1 MDHTKSLQ
9 LMARSEKV
17 IPGGV
22 NSPVRAFRSVGG
34 APVFYDHAKGSRV
47 WDVDGNEYID
57 FVGSW
62 GPMILGHTPAVVLDA
77 VREQLDK
84 GTSFGAPTELELE
97 LADTLTEVVPSMQMV
112 RMVSS
117 GTEATMSAVRLA
129 RGFTGRDK
137 FIKFE
142 GNYHGHSD
150 ALLSSAGS
158 GILTLGIPSTPGVT
172 AGAAAD
178 TIVLPYNDIAA
189 VLKAFE
195 EHGDEIAAVIVE
207 PVAGNMG
214 VVPPRPGF
222 LEGLRAACDAFES
235 VLIFDEVI
243 TGFRVSLGGAQ
254 ARYDVKP
261 DLTTLG
267 KIIGGGFPVGAFGGR
282 ADIMERLAPV
292 GPVYQAGTLSGN
304 PIAMVAGLAVIGEL
318 RKPGDLRRARAQGG
332 AARLRHVPRGRI
344 RRCRGVLHARGL
356 DVVHVLHRHGRLR
369 LGHRGDVR
377 RRPVRAL
384 LPRDAR
390 SRVHAGAQP
399 VRGHVRLAGAQ
410 RRGHRRRRRGGRG
423 GAVGAVGSRAIGMPR
438 ALTAVARLQRPSGV
452 QAPVG

>member
-1 MDHTKSLQ
+1 MNHAESLS
-9 LMARSEKV
+9 LMAQAEKV

-22 NSPVRAFRSVGG
+22 NSPVRAFCSVGG
-34 APVFYDHAKGSRV
+34 APIFYDHAKGSRV

-62 GPMILGHTPAVVLDA
+62 GPMILGHTPDAVLDV
-77 VREQLDK
+77 VREQLGK
-84 GTSFGAPTELELE
+84 GTSFGAPTPLEVTMAE
-97 LADTLTEVVPSMQMV
+97 AIVGIVPSIEMV

-117 GTEATMSAVRLA
+117 GTEATMSALRLA

-137 FIKFE
+137 FIKFD

-158 GILTLGIPSTPGVT
+158 GLITFGIPSTPGVT
-172 AGAAAD
+172 AGASAD
-178 TIVLPYNDIAA
+178 TIVLPYNDVAA

-195 EHGDEIAAVIVE
+195 EYGNKIAAVIVE

-214 VVPPRPGF
+214 VIPPRPGF
-222 LEGLRAACDAFES
+222 LEGLRAVCDAFES

-254 ARYDVKP
+254 QRYDVTP

-304 PIAMVAGLAVIGEL
+304 PIAMVAGLALIDQL
-318 RKPGDLRRARAQGG
+318 RKPGVYAELERKGARFSSGLCRAAERAGVEVCCTRVG
-332 AARLRHVPRGRI
+332 SMSCMFFTDADVHDWETAATSDVDMYARYFRGMLE
-344 RRCRGVLHARGL
+344 RGFTLAPSQFEAAFVSLAHT
-356 DVVHVLHRHGRLR
+356 DE
-369 LGHRGDVR
+369 DI
-377 RRPVRAL
+377 
-384 LPRDAR
+384 DAA
-390 SRVHAGAQP
+390 VAAAGE
-399 VRGHVRLAGAQ
+399 VLAG
-410 RRGHRRRRRGGRG
+410 
-423 GAVGAVGSRAIGMPR
+423 
-438 ALTAVARLQRPSGV
+438 L
-452 QAPVG
+452 